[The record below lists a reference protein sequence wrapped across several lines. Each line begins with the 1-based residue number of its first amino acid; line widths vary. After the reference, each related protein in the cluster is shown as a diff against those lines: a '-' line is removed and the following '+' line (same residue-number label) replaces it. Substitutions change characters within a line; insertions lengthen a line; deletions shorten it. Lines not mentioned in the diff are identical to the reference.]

1 MKKKHGFSALL
12 ARFRATLSGNTQLL
26 VGLILVFIM
35 VALAILAPVLSPY
48 DPYALTPEIMKAPG
62 TPGANGAPTHWLGTD
77 KLGRDILSQ
86 MLWGA
91 QTSLKIGF
99 IAALIAAVVGTLIG
113 GIAGY
118 FGGRVDKVIVEFI
131 NIFVMT
137 PSFFLILIIVA
148 MFGSRMIYV
157 MIVIG
162 LTSWPGNAR
171 LMRAQAISLRN
182 RTFSTSCQAMGESRL
197 SIMFRHII
205 PNGIF
210 PIVANTTMQISGAI
224 LTEAGLSFLGLGD
237 PNIVS
242 WGQMISSG
250 KSLLTK
256 APWVAIIP
264 GVAVVLNVLAFFL
277 IGDGLNRVIA
287 PKMNANK

>member
-1 MKKKHGFSALL
+1 MKKRNTIGARL
-12 ARFRATLSGNTQLL
+12 ANAWHTIVSNKQLL
-26 VGLILVFIM
+26 FGLILVLLLISL
-35 VALAILAPVLSPY
+35 ALLAPVLARYNPY
-48 DPYALTPEIMKAPG
+48 VLTDELRAAPG
-62 TPGANGAPTHWLGTD
+62 TPGKNGAPTHWLGTD
-77 KLGRDILSQ
+77 KLGRDVLSQ
-86 MLWGA
+86 ILWGA

-99 IAALIAAVVGTLIG
+99 IAASIAAVVGTLIG

-118 FGGRVDKVIVEFI
+118 FGGTVDKVIVEFI

-148 MFGSRMIYV
+148 MFGSNMTYV

-182 RTFSTSCQAMGESRL
+182 RTFIKSCQAMGESKL

-237 PNIVS
+237 PNIIS

-256 APWVAIIP
+256 APWVAIVP
-264 GVAVVLNVLAFFL
+264 GLAVVLNVLAFFL

>member
-1 MKKKHGFSALL
+1 MKKKHPVKAFFARVWATML
-12 ARFRATLSGNTQLL
+12 ANKQLL
-26 VGLILVFIM
+26 VGAILVLIL
-35 VALAILAPVLSPY
+35 ASLAVLAPVLSPY
-48 DPYALTPEIMKAPG
+48 DPYELTPELMKPPG
-62 TPGANGAPTHWLGTD
+62 TPGSNGAPIHWLGTD

-86 MLWGA
+86 MLWGS
-91 QTSLKIGF
+91 QTSLRIGF
-99 IAALIAAVVGTLIG
+99 IAAFIAALVGTLIG

-182 RTFSTSCQAMGESRL
+182 RTFIKSCQAMGESKL

-237 PNIVS
+237 PNIIS

-256 APWVAIIP
+256 APWVAIVP
-264 GVAVVLNVLAFFL
+264 GLAVVLNVLAFFL

>member
-1 MKKKHGFSALL
+1 MKKKFDMVK
-12 ARFRATLSGNTQLL
+12 RAYQNNKQLKVGSILL
-26 VGLILVFIM
+26 VFLL
-35 VALAILAPVLSPY
+35 LCAILASVLAPY
-48 DPYALTPEIMKAPG
+48 DPYILTADIRVAPG
-62 TPGANGAPTHWLGTD
+62 VNGHLLGTD
-77 KLGRDILSQ
+77 ALGHDILSQ
-86 MLWGA
+86 LLFGA
-91 QTSLKIGF
+91 RTSLRIG
-99 IAALIAAVVGTLIG
+99 IVAALIAGTIGTLIG
-113 GIAGY
+113 GIAGF
-118 FGGRVDKVIVEFI
+118 FGGKVDKFIVEFI

-137 PSFFLILIIVA
+137 PSFFLILIVVA
-148 MFGSRMIYV
+148 MFGSSMKYV

-182 RTFSTSCQAMGESRL
+182 RTFVKSCQAMGEGRL

-210 PIVANTTMQISGAI
+210 PIIANTTMRVSGAI
-224 LTEAGLSFLGLGD
+224 LMESGLSFLGLGD
-237 PNIVS
+237 PNVIS

-250 KSLLTK
+250 KAYLTN
-256 APWVAIIP
+256 APWISVVP
-264 GVAVVLNVLAFFL
+264 GLAVVLTVLTFFL

>member
-1 MKKKHGFSALL
+1 MSKKHPIRKKL
-12 ARFRATLSGNTQLL
+12 AAAGQIIWGNKQLL
-26 VGLILVFIM
+26 VGIILVSIL
-35 VALAILAPVLSPY
+35 VLLAVLAPVLSPY
-48 DPYALTPEIMKAPG
+48 SPYELTNELRAAPG
-62 TPGANGAPTHWLGTD
+62 TPGSNGRAAQWLGTD

-86 MLWGA
+86 LFWGA
-91 QTSLKIGF
+91 QTSLKIGLT
-99 IAALIAAVVGTLIG
+99 AALIAALVGTMIG

-118 FGGRVDKVIVEFI
+118 FGGNVDKVIVEFI
-131 NIFVMT
+131 NVFVMT

-148 MFGSRMIYV
+148 MFGSKMIYV

-182 RTFSTSCQAMGESRL
+182 RTFVRACQAMGESKL

-205 PNGIF
+205 PNGIC

-237 PNIVS
+237 PNIIS
-242 WGQMISSG
+242 WGQMINNG
-250 KSLLTK
+250 KPLLTK
-256 APWVAIIP
+256 APWVAIVP
-264 GVAVVLNVLAFFL
+264 GVAVVITVLAFFL

>member
-1 MKKKHGFSALL
+1 MKSKSKLVKKLSAMG
-12 ARFRATLSGNTQLL
+12 RTIVTNKQLL
-26 VGLILVFIM
+26 LGLILV
-35 VALAILAPVLSPY
+35 VLLVLLAVLAPVMAPYSPY
-48 DPYALTPEIMKAPG
+48 ELTNELKAPPG
-62 TPGANGAPTHWLGTD
+62 TPGSAGRATHYLGTD
-77 KLGRDILSQ
+77 KLGRDIYSQ
-86 MLWGA
+86 LLWGA

-99 IAALIAAVVGTLIG
+99 IAAMIAAVVGTLIG

-118 FGGRVDKVIVEFI
+118 FGGVVDKVIVEFI

-148 MFGSRMIYV
+148 MFGSKMIYV
-157 MIVIG
+157 MVVIG

-182 RTFSTSCQAMGESRL
+182 RTFVKASQAMGESKL

-210 PIVANTTMQISGAI
+210 PIVANTTMQISGGI

-237 PNIVS
+237 PNIIS
-242 WGQMISSG
+242 WGQMINNG
-250 KSLLTK
+250 KPLLTK
-256 APWVAIIP
+256 APWVAIVP
-264 GVAVVLNVLAFFL
+264 GVAVVITVLAFFL
-277 IGDGLNRVIA
+277 VGDGLNRVIA

>member
-1 MKKKHGFSALL
+1 MKKKHPVKAFFARVWATML
-12 ARFRATLSGNTQLL
+12 ANKQLL
-26 VGLILVFIM
+26 VGAILVLII
-35 VALAILAPVLSPY
+35 ASLAVLAPVLSPY
-48 DPYALTPEIMKAPG
+48 DPYELTPELMKPPG
-62 TPGANGAPTHWLGTD
+62 TPGSNGAPIHWLGTD

-86 MLWGA
+86 MLWGS
-91 QTSLKIGF
+91 QTSLRIGF
-99 IAALIAAVVGTLIG
+99 IAASIAALVGTLIG

-182 RTFSTSCQAMGESRL
+182 RTFIKSCQAMGESKL

-237 PNIVS
+237 PNIIS

-256 APWVAIIP
+256 APWVAIVP
-264 GVAVVLNVLAFFL
+264 GLAVVLNVLAFFL